1 MRKLLLL
8 SLTFSVVLPALAQDD
23 EARIKA
29 AVEDRYMEWIAAA
42 NKKDAEALTNLYD
55 ENSILMPEEE

>member
-1 MRKLLLL
+1 
-8 SLTFSVVLPALAQDD
+8 
-23 EARIKA
+23 
-29 AVEDRYMEWIAAA
+29 MEWIAAA